1 LPFAFLLFTFNFLL
15 NLKER
20 KMKIPRQT
28 GLIIGLMLLIAA
40 SWHFPAAALELPLDG
55 KNWALWGT
63 TRETRRLGREE
74 TVSRENYCPT
84 GGCVLRM
91 DRVSI
96 RPLKARPGDTLVLST
111 AYTLLTPEQIAIPVT
126 ISREIFFQGKSLG
139 KTRST
144 DTRSYN
150 GAFEHDI
157 NFQLPPN
164 AQAGTYQLV
173 TIISTGY
180 GQDQK
185 TVEFRVE

>member
-1 LPFAFLLFTFNFLL
+1 
-15 NLKER
+15 
-20 KMKIPRQT
+20 MKTPRQT
-28 GLIIGLMLLIAA
+28 GLIIGLMLIIAA
-40 SWHFPAAALELPLDG
+40 AWSIPAAALELPLDG

-63 TRETRRLGREE
+63 ARETRRLGREE

-84 GGCVLRM
+84 GGCVIRM
-91 DRVSI
+91 DRCSI
-96 RPLKARPGDTLVLST
+96 RPVKARPGDTLVLST
-111 AYTLLTPEQIAIPVT
+111 GYTLLTPEQIAIPVT
-126 ISREIFFQGKSLG
+126 ITREIFFQGKSLG
-139 KTRST
+139 KIKST

-150 GAFEHDI
+150 GAFDHDI

-164 AQAGTYQLV
+164 AAVGTYTLV

>member
-1 LPFAFLLFTFNFLL
+1 
-15 NLKER
+15 
-20 KMKIPRQT
+20 M
-28 GLIIGLMLLIAA
+28 LISAA
-40 SWHFPAAALELPLDG
+40 SWSVPGAALELPLDG

-63 TRETRRLGREE
+63 ARETRRLGREE

-84 GGCVLRM
+84 GGCVIRM
-91 DRVSI
+91 DRCSI
-96 RPLKARPGDTLVLST
+96 RPVKARPGDTLVLAT
-111 AYTLLTPEQIAIPVT
+111 GYTLLTPEQIAIPVT
-126 ISREIFFQGKSLG
+126 ITREIFFQGKSLG

-150 GAFEHDI
+150 GSFDHEI
-157 NFQLPPN
+157 NFLLPPN
-164 AQAGTYQLV
+164 AAVGTYHLV